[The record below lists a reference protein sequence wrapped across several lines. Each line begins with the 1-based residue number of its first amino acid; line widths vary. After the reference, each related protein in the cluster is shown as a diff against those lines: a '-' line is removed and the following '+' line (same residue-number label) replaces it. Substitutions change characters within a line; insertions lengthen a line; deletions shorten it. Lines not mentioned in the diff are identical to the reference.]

1 MSNTLGAMIGI
12 VRHAFSTTN
21 NAGQTAQIALKFD
34 FRSATDE
41 DIKSWLCGNRA
52 IARQRPMK
60 KLSQAEMLALDG
72 LTVRAEH
79 AGKAIVSRSE
89 QIKAYTSAGVPE
101 AMAIAI
107 IDGKIDDAKLQA
119 IQDILTTTD
128 NEDSE

>member
-1 MSNTLGAMIGI
+1 MNNALGTMIGI

-21 NAGQTAQIALKFD
+21 NAGQTAQVTMKFD

-60 KLSQAEMLALDG
+60 KLSQAEMLALDNM
-72 LTVRAEH
+72 TVRAEN

-89 QIKAYTSAGVPE
+89 QIKTYTSAGVPE

-107 IDGKIDDAKLQA
+107 IDGKIDDDKLKA
-119 IQDILTTTD
+119 IQDILTTDDDKVT
-128 NEDSE
+128 E